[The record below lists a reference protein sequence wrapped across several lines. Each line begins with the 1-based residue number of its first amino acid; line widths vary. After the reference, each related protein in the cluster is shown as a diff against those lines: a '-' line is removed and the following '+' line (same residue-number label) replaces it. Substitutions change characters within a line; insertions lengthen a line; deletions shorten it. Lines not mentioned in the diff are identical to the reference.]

1 MCVFIPGAPPL
12 DLEKY
17 YLPARALATRALCL
31 FCLAMFSEHMLF
43 VFCCFSNTCLRGMCF
58 MFVLLTIN
66 IPRSFY
72 FSEYENLTGV
82 LNYWGPSFLGSMS
95 QFGWR
100 DSHFGCVT

>member
-1 MCVFIPGAPPL
+1 
-12 DLEKY
+12 
-17 YLPARALATRALCL
+17 
-31 FCLAMFSEHMLF
+31 
-43 VFCCFSNTCLRGMCF
+43 

-72 FSEYENLTGV
+72 FSEYENLTGAP
-82 LNYWGPSFLGSMS
+82 NYWAPSFLAGVS